1 MLIKYGLKSLSFL
14 FALWTQGMDA
24 GYNRRLHAYDGP
36 NRASLR
42 SHPDRCDAYQALF
55 PYPTPMSA
63 SKSALFT
70 DPTRLQAPKST
81 SFTQLT
87 RLHAPKRGVFGIA
100 VYQFLLMYEVYRIR
114 TIESNQIYGV

>member
-24 GYNRRLHAYDGP
+24 GYNLRLHACDGP

-55 PYPTPMSA
+55 TYPTRLHAPKSA
-63 SKSALFT
+63 SFT
-70 DPTRLQAPKST
+70 QPTRLQAPKRAVCVNRFIETDHLYIVHVNHST
-81 SFTQLT
+81 
-87 RLHAPKRGVFGIA
+87 
-100 VYQFLLMYEVYRIR
+100 
-114 TIESNQIYGV
+114 ESPQI